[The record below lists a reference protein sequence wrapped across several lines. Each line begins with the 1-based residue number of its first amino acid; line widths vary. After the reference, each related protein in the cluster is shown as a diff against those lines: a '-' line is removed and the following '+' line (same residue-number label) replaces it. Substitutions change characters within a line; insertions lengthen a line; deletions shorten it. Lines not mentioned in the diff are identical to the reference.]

1 MKLHTVKKS
10 PSRQA
15 GFTLVEIVIVLTI
28 IMVLSGGAIFMIKG
42 LVGDAQ
48 QQRVDDD
55 IRTITTM
62 LTNYERNNYFKPPTQ
77 EQGLRALVEMP
88 TSEPKPK
95 RWTQY
100 MEEVPLDPWGNEY
113 QYRVPG
119 KRSGKKFDLF
129 SMNENG
135 VEDEDDIGNWE

>member
-119 KRSGKKFDLF
+119 TRSGKKFDLF